1 VSRVVVRVAGITPDD
16 SEPEQIFVSL
26 DDAPFAIPDAER
38 LHPFACS
45 TDLMERFNAEPPAV
59 RQVGETLLGRL
70 GEHPAVAD
78 AMTMAMGIAPTDCCP
93 LYLRLI
99 GSESAGEARSCSA
112 RSASALPSSRAAV
125 SGRSATTST
134 PSSSSASAR

>member
-45 TDLMERFNAEPPAV
+45 ADLMERFNAEPPAV

-78 AMTMAMGIAPTDCCP
+78 AMTMAMGIAPTDS
-93 LYLRLI
+93 RSRAAGRSR
-99 GSESAGEARSCSA
+99 GSP
-112 RSASALPSSRAAV
+112 PSSRA
-125 SGRSATTST
+125 SAM
-134 PSSSSASAR
+134 SARSPRRCASWP